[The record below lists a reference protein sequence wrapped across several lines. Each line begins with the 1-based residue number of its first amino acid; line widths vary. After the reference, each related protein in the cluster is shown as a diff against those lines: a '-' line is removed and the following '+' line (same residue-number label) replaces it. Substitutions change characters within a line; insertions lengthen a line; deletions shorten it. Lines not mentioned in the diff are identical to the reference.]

1 MADFLQRLLE
11 FLGEENFEESLTNFL
26 KNYAGRLEFAE
37 EGEEQSLKTFDVY
50 RKWQRMMEIK
60 LEKFAERE
68 GLTNE
73 EMQKKCAEIMEKNP
87 ASASFMNALL
97 SSFELEQFIDL
108 AKDYMK
114 TGLVT
119 VHKGLCCCLESF
131 LEEEKGI
138 NLDED
143 ADVANAIFDSIVEAK
158 SRGTTKNMNSAK
170 ASKASKP
177 AKVAPVPSTPKSKQ
191 LPGSKVSAP
200 APVGTTLTFS
210 AKDMQ
215 VISDFAEMMDMKPQE
230 AVVRIINQHLF
241 DLQQMQAEY
250 NKVLDFN

>member
-1 MADFLQRLLE
+1 MAEFLQRLLE

-26 KNYAGRLEFAE
+26 KNYAGRLEFGE

-68 GLTNE
+68 GLSNE
-73 EMQKKCAEIMEKNP
+73 QMQKKCAEIMEKNP
-87 ASASFMNALL
+87 SAASFMNALL

-114 TGLVT
+114 TGLVS
-119 VHKGLCCCLESF
+119 VHKGLCVCLESF
-131 LEEEKGI
+131 LEEEKGC
-138 NLDED
+138 NLED
-143 ADVANAIFDSIVEAK
+143 DSDVANAIFDSIVEAK
-158 SRGTTKNMNSAK
+158 ARGVSKSLSSAK
-170 ASKASKP
+170 ATKAAKP

-191 LPGSKVSAP
+191 LPGSKASAP
-200 APVGTTLTFS
+200 TPVGTSLTFS
-210 AKDMQ
+210 EKDMK
-215 VISDFAEMMDMKPQE
+215 VITEFAEMMDMKPQE

-250 NKVLDFN
+250 EKVLDFN